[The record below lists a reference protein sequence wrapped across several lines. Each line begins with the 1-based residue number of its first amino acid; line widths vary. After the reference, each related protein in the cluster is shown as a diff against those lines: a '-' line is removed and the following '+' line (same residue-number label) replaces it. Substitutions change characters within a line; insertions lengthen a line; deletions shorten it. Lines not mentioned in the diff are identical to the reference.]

1 MEKMHG
7 WRVWQSYRAPGVA
20 HETFNS
26 TNGIGAAAGQGS
38 DSAQLG
44 RTEKKPLSKLFVAA
58 TA

>member
-1 MEKMHG
+1 MHG

-38 DSAQLG
+38 DCAQLG
-44 RTEKKPLSKLFVAA
+44 RTEKKPLSKLFAAA